1 MARSPLNDSI
11 NTPLAVRSLF
21 RHGRVWFGLYGV
33 GMSESVAE
41 ARSSSKSTS
50 ITLLV
55 LAEIAGM
62 SLWFASAA
70 ILPDMVRE
78 SGIDAVRQAMLSSGV
93 QLGFVAGALAVA
105 ASGLAD
111 RFDPR
116 RVFALCGVLAALCN
130 AALLIAPIGGT
141 IAILLRF
148 LTGLLLAGVYPVG
161 MKIAVGWGTK
171 DRGLL
176 VGLLV
181 GALTVGSALPHL
193 AAYLGGAD
201 WRSVI
206 VATSALALV
215 GGLLV
220 LLCGLGPHHAR
231 APRFS
236 TRAVALA
243 WTNRRIR
250 LTYLGYFGHMW
261 ELYAMW
267 AWIGAAAAASYGALL
282 GEAEAT
288 RLAKLTAFL
297 AIALGGLT
305 CAPAG
310 WVADR
315 IGKAQV
321 TIIAMALSG
330 SAAIATALT
339 FGGPIW
345 LTFILIVIWGIFVIP
360 DSAQFSA
367 LVADASP
374 PDLAGSA
381 MTLQTALGFALTAV
395 TVQATPLLADAFG
408 WPAVLAGLAIGPV
421 VGIAAMLRLIRA

>member
-1 MARSPLNDSI
+1 MSAVIDRS
-11 NTPLAVRSLF
+11 T
-21 RHGRVWFGLYGV
+21 
-33 GMSESVAE
+33 
-41 ARSSSKSTS
+41 RSSKPTS
-50 ITLLV
+50 ITLLA

-70 ILPDMVRE
+70 ILPDMARE
-78 SGIDAVRQAMLSSGV
+78 VSIDATRQAMLSSGV

-116 RVFALCGVLAALCN
+116 RVFAISGVLAALCN
-130 AALLIAPIGGT
+130 VALLIAPIGGN
-141 IAILLRF
+141 IAILLRI

-181 GALTVGSALPHL
+181 GALTIGSALPHL
-193 AAYLGGAD
+193 AAYFGGAD
-201 WRSVI
+201 WRGVI
-206 VATSALALV
+206 VATSVLALL

-236 TRAVALA
+236 TRAIALA

-250 LTYLGYFGHMW
+250 LTYVGYFGHMW

-267 AWIGAAAAASYGALL
+267 AWVGAAAAASYGALL

-310 WVADR
+310 WIADR

-330 SAAIATALT
+330 SAAIATALS

-345 LTFILIVIWGIFVIP
+345 LTFGLIIVWGIFVIP

-395 TVQATPLLADAFG
+395 TVQVTPLLAHAFG
-408 WPAVLAGLAIGPV
+408 WPAILAGLALGPH
-421 VGIAAMLRLIRA
+421 GGKAAMLLLLRDSDPNPPAKNSAEVR

>member
-1 MARSPLNDSI
+1 
-11 NTPLAVRSLF
+11 
-21 RHGRVWFGLYGV
+21 
-33 GMSESVAE
+33 
-41 ARSSSKSTS
+41 
-50 ITLLV
+50 
-55 LAEIAGM
+55 M

-78 SGIDAVRQAMLSSGV
+78 SGIDAARQAMLSSGV

-105 ASGLAD
+105 SSGLAD

-130 AALLIAPIGGT
+130 SALLIAPIGGAF
-141 IAILLRF
+141 AIVLRS

-181 GALTVGSALPHL
+181 GALTIGSALPHL

-201 WRSVI
+201 WRAVI
-206 VATSALALV
+206 VATSLLASV

-220 LLCGLGPHHAR
+220 LGTGLGPHHAR
-231 APRFS
+231 APRFN
-236 TRAVALA
+236 TRAVSLA
-243 WTNRRIR
+243 WTDRRIR

-267 AWIGAAAAASYGALL
+267 AWIGAAAAVSYGTTL
-282 GEAEAT
+282 GTDDAT
-288 RLAKLTAFL
+288 HLAKLTAFL

-310 WVADR
+310 ALADR

-321 TIIAMALSG
+321 TILAMALSG
-330 SAAIATALT
+330 SAAIATALS

-345 LTFILIVIWGIFVIP
+345 LTFLLIVLWGIFVIP

-367 LVADASP
+367 LVADAAP

-381 MTLQTALGFALTAV
+381 LTLQTALGFALTAV
-395 TVQATPLLADAFG
+395 TVQATPLLAAAFG
-408 WPAVLAGLAIGPV
+408 WPIVLAGLALGPV
-421 VGIAAMLRLIRA
+421 VGIAAMLRLLKG

>member
-1 MARSPLNDSI
+1 MTVLFMNSSQDIVAARP
-11 NTPLAVRSLF
+11 A
-21 RHGRVWFGLYGV
+21 
-33 GMSESVAE
+33 
-41 ARSSSKSTS
+41 SKTIS
-50 ITLLV
+50 ITLLA

-78 SGIDAVRQAMLSSGV
+78 SGINATRQAMLSSGV

-116 RVFALCGVLAALCN
+116 RVFALSAVLSALCN

-141 IAILLRF
+141 VAILLRF

-206 VATSALALV
+206 LATSALALT
-215 GGLLV
+215 GALLV
-220 LLCGLGPHHAR
+220 LPCRLGPHHAR

-236 TRAVALA
+236 TRAIALA
-243 WTNRRIR
+243 WSSRRIR

-267 AWIGAAAAASYGALL
+267 AWIGAAAAASYGDLL

-297 AIALGGLT
+297 AIALGGLA

-330 SAAIATALT
+330 SAAIATALS
-339 FGGPIW
+339 FGGPVW
-345 LTFILIVIWGIFVIP
+345 LTFLLIVIWGIFVIP

-367 LVADASP
+367 LVADAAP

-381 MTLQTALGFALTAV
+381 LTLQTALGFALTAV

-408 WPAVLAGLAIGPV
+408 WPAVLAGLAIGPA
-421 VGIAAMLRLIRA
+421 VGIAAMLRLLKG

>member
-1 MARSPLNDSI
+1 MSQSI
-11 NTPLAVRSLF
+11 AASRP
-21 RHGRVWFGLYGV
+21 
-33 GMSESVAE
+33 
-41 ARSSSKSTS
+41 SSKLLS

-78 SGIDAVRQAMLSSGV
+78 SGIDAVRQAMMSSGV

-130 AALLIAPIGGT
+130 AALLVAPIGGT
-141 IAILLRF
+141 IAIQLRF

-193 AAYLGGAD
+193 AAWLGGAD

-206 VATSALALV
+206 IATSVLALL

-220 LLCGLGPHHAR
+220 LPCGLGPHHAR

-236 TRAVALA
+236 TRAIALA

-267 AWIGAAAAASYGALL
+267 AWVGAAAAASYGALL

-345 LTFILIVIWGIFVIP
+345 LTFVLIILWGIFVIP

-381 MTLQTALGFALTAV
+381 LTLQTALGFALTAV
-395 TVQATPLLADAFG
+395 TVQATPLLANAFG
-408 WPAVLAGLAIGPV
+408 WPTILAGLALGPI
-421 VGIAAMLRLIRA
+421 VGIAAMLRFLKS

>member
-1 MARSPLNDSI
+1 
-11 NTPLAVRSLF
+11 
-21 RHGRVWFGLYGV
+21 
-33 GMSESVAE
+33 MSESVAE
-41 ARSSSKSTS
+41 GRSSSKSTS

-116 RVFALCGVLAALCN
+116 RVFATCGVLAALCN
-130 AALLIAPIGGT
+130 AALLIAPIGGA

-193 AAYLGGAD
+193 AAWLGGAD

-206 VATSALALV
+206 IATSVLALL

-267 AWIGAAAAASYGALL
+267 AWVGAAAAASYGMLL

-330 SAAIATALT
+330 SAAIATALS

-345 LTFILIVIWGIFVIP
+345 LTFVLIVIWGIFVIP

-381 MTLQTALGFALTAV
+381 LTLQTALGFALTAV
-395 TVQATPLLADAFG
+395 TVQATPLLASAFG
-408 WPAVLAGLAIGPV
+408 WPAVLAGLALGPL
-421 VGIAAMLRLIRA
+421 VGIIAMARLLRPLP

>member
-1 MARSPLNDSI
+1 
-11 NTPLAVRSLF
+11 
-21 RHGRVWFGLYGV
+21 
-33 GMSESVAE
+33 
-41 ARSSSKSTS
+41 
-50 ITLLV
+50 
-55 LAEIAGM
+55 
-62 SLWFASAA
+62 
-70 ILPDMVRE
+70 MVRE
-78 SGIDAVRQAMLSSGV
+78 SGIGAARQAMLSSGV

-116 RVFALCGVLAALCN
+116 RVFALSAVLAALCN
-130 AALLIAPIGGT
+130 AALLIAPIGGD
-141 IAILLRF
+141 IAVLLRF

-181 GALTVGSALPHL
+181 GALTIGSALPHL

-206 VATSALALV
+206 VATSVLAFA

-236 TRAVALA
+236 TRAIALA

-267 AWIGAAAAASYGALL
+267 AWVGVAAAASYGALL

-297 AIALGGLT
+297 AIALGGVV

-310 WVADR
+310 WLADR

-330 SAAIATALT
+330 SAAIATAVT

-345 LTFILIVIWGIFVIP
+345 LSFLLIVIWGIFVVP

-395 TVQATPLLADAFG
+395 TVQVTPLLAEAFG
-408 WPAVLAGLAIGPV
+408 WPAILAGLAIGPA
-421 VGIAAMLRLIRA
+421 VGIAAMMRLLKG

>member
-1 MARSPLNDSI
+1 MVGPSPTMTGFCMSSGDSQSQQNTAPQRSN
-11 NTPLAVRSLF
+11 
-21 RHGRVWFGLYGV
+21 
-33 GMSESVAE
+33 
-41 ARSSSKSTS
+41 SKPTS

-78 SGIDAVRQAMLSSGV
+78 SAIGAARQAMLSSGV
-93 QLGFVAGALAVA
+93 QLGFVAGALVVA

-116 RVFALCGVLAALCN
+116 RVFALSAVLAALCN
-130 AALLIAPIGGT
+130 AALLAAPIGGNT
-141 IAILLRF
+141 AILLRF

-161 MKIAVGWGTK
+161 MKIAVGWGTR

-206 VATSALALV
+206 VATSVLAFL

-236 TRAVALA
+236 TRAIALA
-243 WTNRRIR
+243 WTNRQIR

-267 AWIGAAAAASYGALL
+267 AWVGVAAAASYGALL

-330 SAAIATALT
+330 SAAIATALS

-345 LTFILIVIWGIFVIP
+345 LTFVLIVIWGIFVIP

-395 TVQATPLLADAFG
+395 TVQVTPLLASAFG
-408 WPAVLAGLAIGPV
+408 WPAILAGLALGPA
-421 VGIAAMLRLIRA
+421 VGIAAMLRLLKG

>member
-1 MARSPLNDSI
+1 MTVL
-11 NTPLAVRSLF
+11 
-21 RHGRVWFGLYGV
+21 
-33 GMSESVAE
+33 GMSSSENVVAP
-41 ARSSSKSTS
+41 RQSSKFIS

-78 SGIDAVRQAMLSSGV
+78 SGIDATRQAMLSSGV

-116 RVFALCGVLAALCN
+116 RVFALSAVLAALCN
-130 AALLIAPIGGT
+130 VALLIAPIGGT
-141 IAILLRF
+141 LAILLRF

-161 MKIAVGWGTK
+161 MKIAVGWGTR

-206 VATSALALV
+206 IATSVLAFV

-220 LLCGLGPHHAR
+220 LPCGLGPHHAR

-236 TRAVALA
+236 TRAIALA
-243 WTNRRIR
+243 WSNRRIR

-267 AWIGAAAAASYGALL
+267 AWVGVAAAASYGALL

-310 WVADR
+310 WLADR

-330 SAAIATALT
+330 SAAIATALS

-345 LTFILIVIWGIFVIP
+345 LTFLLIVIWGIFVIP

-374 PDLAGSA
+374 PDLAGSV

-395 TVQATPLLADAFG
+395 TVQVTPLLAQAYG
-408 WPAVLAGLAIGPV
+408 WPAILAGLAIGPA
-421 VGIAAMLRLIRA
+421 VGIMAMMRLLKR

>member
-1 MARSPLNDSI
+1 MRSIPL
-11 NTPLAVRSLF
+11 
-21 RHGRVWFGLYGV
+21 
-33 GMSESVAE
+33 
-41 ARSSSKSTS
+41 SSKSTS

-62 SLWFASAA
+62 SLWFSSAA

-78 SGIDAVRQAMLSSGV
+78 SGIDAARQAMLSSGV

-116 RVFALCGVLAALCN
+116 RVSALSGVLAALCN
-130 AALLIAPIGGT
+130 AALLVAPVGGEV
-141 IAILLRF
+141 AILLRF

-181 GALTVGSALPHL
+181 GALTIGSALPHL

-206 VATSALALV
+206 MVTSALAFI

-236 TRAVALA
+236 TRAIALA

-250 LTYLGYFGHMW
+250 LTYFGYFGHMW

-267 AWIGAAAAASYGALL
+267 AWVGAAAAASYGVLL
-282 GEAEAT
+282 GEEQAT
-288 RLAKLTAFL
+288 HLAKLTAFL
-297 AIALGGLT
+297 AIALGGLI

-330 SAAIATALT
+330 SAAIATALS

-345 LTFILIVIWGIFVIP
+345 LTFLLIVIWGIFVIP

-374 PDLAGSA
+374 PDLAGSSL
-381 MTLQTALGFALTAV
+381 TLQTALGFALTAV
-395 TVQATPLLADAFG
+395 TVQVTPLLANAFG
-408 WPAVLAGLAIGPV
+408 WPAVLAGLALGPM
-421 VGIAAMLRLIRA
+421 VGIAAMLRLLKG

>member
-1 MARSPLNDSI
+1 MSQSI
-11 NTPLAVRSLF
+11 
-21 RHGRVWFGLYGV
+21 
-33 GMSESVAE
+33 AE
-41 ARSSSKSTS
+41 ARSASKSTS

-116 RVFALCGVLAALCN
+116 RVFAICGVLAALCN

-141 IAILLRF
+141 IAILLRV

-193 AAYLGGAD
+193 AAWLGGAD

-206 VATSALALV
+206 VATSVLALV

-236 TRAVALA
+236 TRAIALA

-267 AWIGAAAAASYGALL
+267 AWVGAAAAASYGALL

-345 LTFILIVIWGIFVIP
+345 LTFVLIIIWGLFVIP

-374 PDLAGSA
+374 SDLAGSA

-395 TVQATPLLADAFG
+395 TVQATPLLANELG
-408 WPAVLAGLAIGPV
+408 WPAVLAGLALGPM
-421 VGIAAMLRLIRA
+421 VGIAAMLRLLKG

>member
-1 MARSPLNDSI
+1 MSQSI
-11 NTPLAVRSLF
+11 
-21 RHGRVWFGLYGV
+21 
-33 GMSESVAE
+33 AE
-41 ARSSSKSTS
+41 ARSASKSTS

-105 ASGLAD
+105 ASGLTD

-116 RVFALCGVLAALCN
+116 RVFAICGVLAALCN

-141 IAILLRF
+141 IAILLRV

-193 AAYLGGAD
+193 AAWLGGAD

-206 VATSALALV
+206 VATSVLALV

-236 TRAVALA
+236 TRAIALA

-267 AWIGAAAAASYGALL
+267 AWVGAAAAASYGALL

-345 LTFILIVIWGIFVIP
+345 LTFVLIIIWGIFVIP

-374 PDLAGSA
+374 SDLAGSA

-395 TVQATPLLADAFG
+395 TVQATPLLANELG
-408 WPAVLAGLAIGPV
+408 WPAVLAGLALGPM
-421 VGIAAMLRLIRA
+421 VGIAAMLRLLKG

>member
-1 MARSPLNDSI
+1 
-11 NTPLAVRSLF
+11 
-21 RHGRVWFGLYGV
+21 
-33 GMSESVAE
+33 MSSSQDIAA
-41 ARSSSKSTS
+41 ARSSSKLLS

-78 SGIDAVRQAMLSSGV
+78 SGINAVRQAMLSSGV

-116 RVFALCGVLAALCN
+116 RVFALTGMLAALCN
-130 AALLIAPIGGT
+130 AALLVAPIGGT

-206 VATSALALV
+206 VATSTLALL
-215 GGLLV
+215 GALLV

-236 TRAVALA
+236 TRAIALA

-267 AWIGAAAAASYGALL
+267 AWVGAAAAASYGALL

-310 WVADR
+310 FLADR

-330 SAAIATALT
+330 SAAIATALS

-345 LTFILIVIWGIFVIP
+345 LTFGLIIVWGIFVIP

-367 LVADASP
+367 LVADAAP

-395 TVQATPLLADAFG
+395 TVQVTPLLAHAFG
-408 WPAVLAGLAIGPV
+408 WPAILAGLAIGPV
-421 VGIAAMLRLIRA
+421 VGIAAMMRLLKG

>member
-1 MARSPLNDSI
+1 MSFDDLPSQSRQNLTSAA
-11 NTPLAVRSLF
+11 TAAVIS
-21 RHGRVWFGLYGV
+21 Y
-33 GMSESVAE
+33 
-41 ARSSSKSTS
+41 SSKRTS

-78 SGIDAVRQAMLSSGV
+78 SGIDAMRQAMLSSGV

-116 RVFALCGVLAALCN
+116 RVFAVCSVLAALCN
-130 AALLIAPIGGT
+130 AALLVVPIGGT
-141 IAILLRF
+141 IAVLLRF
-148 LTGLLLAGVYPVG
+148 STGLLLAGVYPVG

-181 GALTVGSALPHL
+181 GALTIGSALPHL
-193 AAYLGGAD
+193 AAYFGGAD

-206 VATSALALV
+206 VATSVLALL

-243 WTNRRIR
+243 WSNRRIR

-267 AWIGAAAAASYGALL
+267 AWVGAAAAASYGALL

-310 WVADR
+310 ALADR

-330 SAAIATALT
+330 SAAIATALS

-345 LTFILIVIWGIFVIP
+345 LTFGLIVIWGIFVIP

-395 TVQATPLLADAFG
+395 TVQVTPLLAHAYG

-421 VGIAAMLRLIRA
+421 VGIAAMMRLLKG

>member
-1 MARSPLNDSI
+1 MNSSQNI
-11 NTPLAVRSLF
+11 AV
-21 RHGRVWFGLYGV
+21 
-33 GMSESVAE
+33 AQT
-41 ARSSSKSTS
+41 SSKRTS
-50 ITLLV
+50 VTLLV

-62 SLWFASAA
+62 SLWFSSAA

-78 SGIDAVRQAMLSSGV
+78 SAMSTVRQAMLSSGV

-116 RVFALCGVLAALCN
+116 RVFATTGVLAALCN
-130 AALLIAPIGGT
+130 LALLAAPIGSAM
-141 IAILLRF
+141 AILLRF
-148 LTGLLLAGVYPVG
+148 LTGMLLAGVYPVG

-193 AAYLGGAD
+193 AAYFGGAD

-206 VATSALALV
+206 IVTSVLAF
-215 GGLLV
+215 GGALLV

-236 TRAVALA
+236 TRAIALA

-267 AWIGAAAAASYGALL
+267 AWVGVAAAASYGALL
-282 GEAEAT
+282 GEEQAT
-288 RLAKLTAFL
+288 HLAKLTAFL

-330 SAAIATALT
+330 SSAIATALS

-345 LTFILIVIWGIFVIP
+345 LTFALIIIWGIFVIP

-367 LVADASP
+367 LVADAAP

-395 TVQATPLLADAFG
+395 TVQVTPLLAHAFG
-408 WPAVLAGLAIGPV
+408 WPAILAGLAIGPV
-421 VGIAAMLRLIRA
+421 VGILAMMRLLKG

>member
-1 MARSPLNDSI
+1 MFDA
-11 NTPLAVRSLF
+11 A
-21 RHGRVWFGLYGV
+21 
-33 GMSESVAE
+33 
-41 ARSSSKSTS
+41 SSNGSAPTKALS

-78 SGIDAVRQAMLSSGV
+78 SGIDAMRQAMLSSGV

-116 RVFALCGVLAALCN
+116 RVFAICGVLAALCN
-130 AALLIAPIGGT
+130 AALLIAPIGGM

-193 AAYLGGAD
+193 AAWLGGAD

-206 VATSALALV
+206 VATSVLALA

-236 TRAVALA
+236 TRAIALA

-250 LTYLGYFGHMW
+250 LTSLGYFGHMW

-267 AWIGAAAAASYGALL
+267 AWVGAAAAASYGALL

-330 SAAIATALT
+330 SAAIATALS

-345 LTFILIVIWGIFVIP
+345 LTFVLIILWGVFVIP

-374 PDLAGSA
+374 PDLAGSV

-395 TVQATPLLADAFG
+395 TVQATPLLANAFG
-408 WPAVLAGLAIGPV
+408 WPAVLAGLALGPM
-421 VGIAAMLRLIRA
+421 VGIAAMLRLLKG

>member
-1 MARSPLNDSI
+1 MSDS
-11 NTPLAVRSLF
+11 LAAS
-21 RHGRVWFGLYGV
+21 HT
-33 GMSESVAE
+33 
-41 ARSSSKSTS
+41 SSKTTA

-70 ILPDMVRE
+70 ILPDMARE
-78 SGIDAVRQAMLSSGV
+78 SGIDAVRQALLSSGV
-93 QLGFVAGALAVA
+93 QLGFVVGALAVA

-116 RVFALCGVLAALCN
+116 HVFAVCGVLAAHCN
-130 AALLIAPIGGT
+130 AMLLIVPIGGAA
-141 IAILLRF
+141 AILLRV

-206 VATSALALV
+206 LATSALALT
-215 GGLLV
+215 GALLV
-220 LLCGLGPHHAR
+220 LPCRLGPHHAR

-236 TRAVALA
+236 TRAIALA
-243 WTNRRIR
+243 WSSRRIR

-267 AWIGAAAAASYGALL
+267 AWIGAAAAASYGDLL

-297 AIALGGLT
+297 AIALGGLA

-330 SAAIATALT
+330 SAAIATALS
-339 FGGPIW
+339 FGGPVW
-345 LTFILIVIWGIFVIP
+345 LTFLLIVIWGIFVIP

-367 LVADASP
+367 LVADAAP

-381 MTLQTALGFALTAV
+381 LTLQTALGFALTAV

-408 WPAVLAGLAIGPV
+408 WPAVLAGLAIGPA
-421 VGIAAMLRLIRA
+421 VGIAAMLRLLKG

>member
-1 MARSPLNDSI
+1 MRSVL
-11 NTPLAVRSLF
+11 L
-21 RHGRVWFGLYGV
+21 
-33 GMSESVAE
+33 
-41 ARSSSKSTS
+41 SSKSAS

-78 SGIDAVRQAMLSSGV
+78 SGIDAMRQAMLSSGV

-141 IAILLRF
+141 VAILLRF

-193 AAYLGGAD
+193 AAWLGGAD

-206 VATSALALV
+206 VATSVLALA

-236 TRAVALA
+236 TRAIALA

-267 AWIGAAAAASYGALL
+267 AWVGAAAAASYGALL
-282 GEAEAT
+282 GEADAT

-345 LTFILIVIWGIFVIP
+345 LTFVLIVIWGIFVIP

-374 PDLAGSA
+374 PDLAGSV

-395 TVQATPLLADAFG
+395 TVQATPLLANAFG
-408 WPAVLAGLAIGPV
+408 WPAVLAGLALGPM
-421 VGIAAMLRLIRA
+421 VGIAAMLRLLKG

>member
-1 MARSPLNDSI
+1 MRSD
-11 NTPLAVRSLF
+11 
-21 RHGRVWFGLYGV
+21 
-33 GMSESVAE
+33 ES
-41 ARSSSKSTS
+41 RSSKTITAAATAAARPSHSKPIS
-50 ITLLV
+50 ITLLA

-116 RVFALCGVLAALCN
+116 RVFATCGVLAALCN

-141 IAILLRF
+141 IAILLRV

-181 GALTVGSALPHL
+181 GALTVGSALPHI

-206 VATSALALV
+206 VATSALALI

-236 TRAVALA
+236 TRAIALA

-267 AWIGAAAAASYGALL
+267 AWVGAAAAASYGALL

-310 WVADR
+310 WLADR

-330 SAAIATALT
+330 SAAIATALS

-345 LTFILIVIWGIFVIP
+345 LTFVLIVIWGIFVIP

-395 TVQATPLLADAFG
+395 TVQATPLLAQSFG
-408 WPAVLAGLAIGPV
+408 WPAVLAGLAIGPA
-421 VGIAAMLRLIRA
+421 VGIAAMMRLLKS

>member
-1 MARSPLNDSI
+1 MSQSI
-11 NTPLAVRSLF
+11 AASRP
-21 RHGRVWFGLYGV
+21 
-33 GMSESVAE
+33 
-41 ARSSSKSTS
+41 SSKLLS

-130 AALLIAPIGGT
+130 AALLVAPIGGT
-141 IAILLRF
+141 MAILLRVS
-148 LTGLLLAGVYPVG
+148 TGLLLAGVYPVG
-161 MKIAVGWGTK
+161 MKIAVGWGTR

-193 AAYLGGAD
+193 AAFLGGAD

-206 VATSALALV
+206 IATSVLALV

-220 LLCGLGPHHAR
+220 LPCGLGPHHAR

-236 TRAVALA
+236 TRAIALA

-250 LTYLGYFGHMW
+250 LSYLGYFGHMW

-267 AWIGAAAAASYGALL
+267 AWVGAAAAASYGALL

-345 LTFILIVIWGIFVIP
+345 LTFVLIILWGIFVIP

-381 MTLQTALGFALTAV
+381 LTLQTALGFALTAV
-395 TVQATPLLADAFG
+395 TVQATPLLANAFG
-408 WPAVLAGLAIGPV
+408 WPAVLAGLALGPV
-421 VGIAAMLRLIRA
+421 VGIAAMMRLLKG